1 MTALERLIVGFGV
14 LDLAYVAW
22 VAAGLLTGLGIGA
35 HWQSILA
42 FGLPYPALQA
52 AAIAGVYFAILA
64 CGLGLLLRRPSF
76 AWLSYALFPCRVL
89 FALPT
94 LFPLF
99 VALPAIGASLPTGM
113 VFALLVATELARVI
127 VVRIWSCRAMAA
139 GDLAGAAA

>member
-1 MTALERLIVGFGV
+1 MAALERLIVGFGV

-22 VAAGLLTGLGIGA
+22 VAVGLLTGPGIA
-35 HWQSILA
+35 DHWQSILA

-64 CGLGLLLRRPSF
+64 SGLGLLLRRPSF

-99 VALPAIGASLPTGM
+99 VALHAAGTFLPTGM

-127 VVRIWSCRAMAA
+127 VVRIWSRRALAA
-139 GDLAGAAA
+139 GGFAGAAA